1 MAEFVVREG
10 TEVYKKDRFG
20 YEVMD
25 KQGNKIL
32 NKSVCMCHFC
42 GSELKIRTI
51 SRHYD
56 NWFCRKKQKE
66 IFDEWGEDFF

>member
-10 TEVYKKDRFG
+10 TEVHKKDRFG

-32 NKSVCMCHFC
+32 NKSICMCHFC
-42 GSELKIRTI
+42 GS
-51 SRHYD
+51 
-56 NWFCRKKQKE
+56 
-66 IFDEWGEDFF
+66 